1 MTESPKPLGMSD
13 FFALEAGEY
22 LERLDGMLAKGDS
35 PSAAEIVRLARA
47 LRGSALMANQPA
59 IARAA
64 AGLEVV
70 ARAVREGR
78 RAWDP
83 QTQQL
88 ALRAVDD
95 LKIFVRR
102 VGSWTDADTAKAE
115 ALAVELEQVAGRP
128 SAQIRAVEALGLDA
142 GARAFVARE
151 GAAIAGALERAA
163 QAVRANPRAHD
174 PLQHVMRAL
183 QPLRGLAALT
193 DLPPLPDL
201 LEGIERAIGE
211 LARSGLEPP
220 TNLGE
225 LFQVAGSAIARAA
238 REVAERGRP
247 DPEGPDFRQFAG
259 FLVKLMESEPDA
271 VSIGSLYYS
280 DSGPH
285 IVSRGVPAARPS
297 TLGKLELVSHG
308 EHLRQAADSLERAP
322 SATQRELRAHT
333 LGTTFRALANAGG
346 GVLADRVA
354 QFAIAGREA
363 VASGIA
369 VSSAAAFAAE
379 LRRAGDLLV
388 RSGTGDEEALATEL
402 DALTA
407 ALRAIQ
413 PGAAPAPAPPRAPA
427 APAPAPRPTPASR
440 PTPPPAAAPVVPGV
454 KAAPAPRAEPAL
466 PETPDLVGS
475 WAAYQRLLERGI
487 GSASLAE
494 LIAGVQSAPA
504 APSPARWAWILG
516 LAVTVAFL
524 AWAVRGTQWSEVL
537 AGLSAVDPLLLV
549 LTVALAT
556 LTFPIRLIR
565 WRVILRD
572 ERERPLPWLP
582 LWHAVAIGF
591 MANNLLPAR
600 AGEFARAY
608 VGSRQLPVRFTTAL
622 GSIGVER
629 VFDALVMLGLMALA
643 IASPSFPAHSTLLDT
658 PLSRLA
664 GRAALLFGAMFVV
677 ALVVVLRP
685 APWLALFE
693 RVTRTVLPAR
703 LAARVAG
710 MAEGLVAGLTV
721 LKRPGR
727 FGAMLFWSLVL
738 WVTNAASFAV
748 CFRAFGLQVPIEGS
762 LLLQGILGF
771 AVAVPASAGFFGV
784 FEKATQLT
792 LQLYSISPSLALAYA
807 VAYHVSTFLPI
818 TLLGLRSLASVHLH
832 LGDLGRARTADQLGD
847 ARP

>member
-22 LERLDGMLAKGDS
+22 LERLDGLLAKADS
-35 PSAAEIVRLARA
+35 PSADEIVRLARA

-64 AGLEVV
+64 AGLEVL

-102 VGSWTDADTAKAE
+102 AGSWTDADTAKAE

-163 QAVRANPRAHD
+163 QALRANPRAHD

-183 QPLRGLAALT
+183 QPLRGLAALA

-201 LEGIERAIGE
+201 LEGIERAIAE
-211 LARSGLEPP
+211 LSRSGLQPP
-220 TNLGE
+220 ANVGE
-225 LFQVAGSAIARAA
+225 LFQIAGGAIARAA

-247 DPEGPDFRQFAG
+247 DPEGADFRQFAG
-259 FLVKLMESEPDA
+259 LLVKFMESEPDA
-271 VSIGSLYYS
+271 VSIGSLYYN

-346 GVLADRVA
+346 GVLADRVS

-369 VSSAAAFAAE
+369 VSSAVAFAAE

-413 PGAAPAPAPPRAPA
+413 PGAAPAPAPRPA
-427 APAPAPRPTPASR
+427 PASR

-454 KAAPAPRAEPAL
+454 KAAPAPRVEPAM

-475 WAAYQRLLERGI
+475 WSAYQRLSEGGI

-494 LIAGVQSAPA
+494 LIAGVEGAPA
-504 APSPARWAWILG
+504 APAPGSP
-516 LAVTVAFL
+516 LAA
-524 AWAVRGTQWSEVL
+524 AA
-537 AGLSAVDPLLLV
+537 APAAVDVRALLYRGDRALQRAQELRAAAKRASGDELRALV
-549 LTVALAT
+549 DEVCDLVALA
-556 LTFPIRLIR
+556 LEP
-565 WRVILRD
+565 
-572 ERERPLPWLP
+572 
-582 LWHAVAIGF
+582 
-591 MANNLLPAR
+591 
-600 AGEFARAY
+600 
-608 VGSRQLPVRFTTAL
+608 
-622 GSIGVER
+622 
-629 VFDALVMLGLMALA
+629 
-643 IASPSFPAHSTLLDT
+643 SP
-658 PLSRLA
+658 
-664 GRAALLFGAMFVV
+664 
-677 ALVVVLRP
+677 
-685 APWLALFE
+685 
-693 RVTRTVLPAR
+693 
-703 LAARVAG
+703 
-710 MAEGLVAGLTV
+710 
-721 LKRPGR
+721 
-727 FGAMLFWSLVL
+727 
-738 WVTNAASFAV
+738 
-748 CFRAFGLQVPIEGS
+748 
-762 LLLQGILGF
+762 
-771 AVAVPASAGFFGV
+771 
-784 FEKATQLT
+784 
-792 LQLYSISPSLALAYA
+792 
-807 VAYHVSTFLPI
+807 
-818 TLLGLRSLASVHLH
+818 
-832 LGDLGRARTADQLGD
+832 
-847 ARP
+847 

>member
-22 LERLDGMLAKGDS
+22 LERLDGMLAQGDS
-35 PSAAEIVRLARA
+35 PSADEIVRLARA

-64 AGLEVV
+64 AGLEAG

-95 LKIFVRR
+95 MKIFVRR
-102 VGSWTDADTAKAE
+102 AGSWTDADTAKAE

-163 QAVRANPRAHD
+163 QALRANPLAHD

-211 LARSGLEPP
+211 LSRSGLEPP
-220 TNLGE
+220 ASVGE

-247 DPEGPDFRQFAG
+247 DPEGADFRQFAG
-259 FLVKLMESEPDA
+259 LLVKFMESEPDA

-297 TLGKLELVSHG
+297 PLGKLELVSHG

-354 QFAIAGREA
+354 QFAMAGRDA

-369 VSSAAAFAAE
+369 VNSPAAFAAE

-413 PGAAPAPAPPRAPA
+413 PGAAPAPAPRPA
-427 APAPAPRPTPASR
+427 PASR
-440 PTPPPAAAPVVPGV
+440 PTPPPTAASVVPGV
-454 KAAPAPRAEPAL
+454 KAAPAPRHEPAM

-475 WAAYQRLLERGI
+475 WAAYQRLSEGGI

-494 LIAGVQSAPA
+494 LIAGVESAPA
-504 APSPARWAWILG
+504 APAPGSP
-516 LAVTVAFL
+516 LAAAAAPATVD
-524 AWAVRGTQWSEVL
+524 VR
-537 AGLSAVDPLLLV
+537 ALLYRGDR
-549 LTVALAT
+549 ALQ
-556 LTFPIRLIR
+556 
-565 WRVILRD
+565 
-572 ERERPLPWLP
+572 
-582 LWHAVAIGF
+582 
-591 MANNLLPAR
+591 R
-600 AGEFARAY
+600 AQE
-608 VGSRQLPVRFTTAL
+608 L
-622 GSIGVER
+622 
-629 VFDALVMLGLMALA
+629 
-643 IASPSFPAHSTLLDT
+643 
-658 PLSRLA
+658 
-664 GRAALLFGAMFVV
+664 RAAARRKSVV
-677 ALVVVLRP
+677 
-685 APWLALFE
+685 
-693 RVTRTVLPAR
+693 
-703 LAARVAG
+703 
-710 MAEGLVAGLTV
+710 
-721 LKRPGR
+721 
-727 FGAMLFWSLVL
+727 
-738 WVTNAASFAV
+738 
-748 CFRAFGLQVPIEGS
+748 
-762 LLLQGILGF
+762 
-771 AVAVPASAGFFGV
+771 
-784 FEKATQLT
+784 
-792 LQLYSISPSLALAYA
+792 
-807 VAYHVSTFLPI
+807 
-818 TLLGLRSLASVHLH
+818 
-832 LGDLGRARTADQLGD
+832 
-847 ARP
+847 

>member
-22 LERLDGMLAKGDS
+22 LERLDGMLAQGSS
-35 PSAAEIVRLARA
+35 PSADEIVRLARA
-47 LRGSALMANQPA
+47 LRGSALMASQPA
-59 IARAA
+59 IARTA
-64 AGLEVV
+64 AGLEAV

-78 RAWDP
+78 RTWDP

-88 ALRAVDD
+88 ALRGVDD

-102 VGSWTDADTAKAE
+102 AGSWTEADTAKAE
-115 ALAVELEQVAGRP
+115 ALAQQLEQLAGRP

-163 QAVRANPRAHD
+163 QALRANPLAHD
-174 PLQHVMRAL
+174 PLQHVVRAL
-183 QPLRGLAALT
+183 QPLRGLAALN

-211 LARSGLEPP
+211 LSRSGLELPA
-220 TNLGE
+220 NVGE

-247 DPEGPDFRQFAG
+247 DADGADFRQFAG
-259 FLVKLMESEPDA
+259 LLVKFMASEPDA

-333 LGTTFRALANAGG
+333 LGSTFRALANAGG
-346 GVLADRVA
+346 GVLADRA
-354 QFAIAGREA
+354 AHFAAAAREA

-413 PGAAPAPAPPRAPA
+413 PGVAPAPAPPRAPA
-427 APAPAPRPTPASR
+427 APAPRPAPASR

-454 KAAPAPRAEPAL
+454 KAAPAPRHEPAM
-466 PETPDLVGS
+466 PKTPDLVGS
-475 WAAYQRLLERGI
+475 WAAYQRLSEGGI

-494 LIAGVQSAPA
+494 LIAGVEGAPA
-504 APSPARWAWILG
+504 APAPGSP
-516 LAVTVAFL
+516 LAA
-524 AWAVRGTQWSEVL
+524 AA
-537 AGLSAVDPLLLV
+537 APAAVDVRALLYRGDRALQRAQELRAAAKRASGDELRALV
-549 LTVALAT
+549 DEVCDLVALA
-556 LTFPIRLIR
+556 LEP
-565 WRVILRD
+565 
-572 ERERPLPWLP
+572 
-582 LWHAVAIGF
+582 
-591 MANNLLPAR
+591 
-600 AGEFARAY
+600 
-608 VGSRQLPVRFTTAL
+608 
-622 GSIGVER
+622 
-629 VFDALVMLGLMALA
+629 
-643 IASPSFPAHSTLLDT
+643 SP
-658 PLSRLA
+658 
-664 GRAALLFGAMFVV
+664 
-677 ALVVVLRP
+677 
-685 APWLALFE
+685 
-693 RVTRTVLPAR
+693 
-703 LAARVAG
+703 
-710 MAEGLVAGLTV
+710 
-721 LKRPGR
+721 
-727 FGAMLFWSLVL
+727 
-738 WVTNAASFAV
+738 
-748 CFRAFGLQVPIEGS
+748 
-762 LLLQGILGF
+762 
-771 AVAVPASAGFFGV
+771 
-784 FEKATQLT
+784 
-792 LQLYSISPSLALAYA
+792 
-807 VAYHVSTFLPI
+807 
-818 TLLGLRSLASVHLH
+818 
-832 LGDLGRARTADQLGD
+832 
-847 ARP
+847 

>member
-22 LERLDGMLAKGDS
+22 LERLDGMLAQGDS
-35 PSAAEIVRLARA
+35 PSADEIVRLARA

-64 AGLEVV
+64 AGLEVL

-163 QAVRANPRAHD
+163 QALRANPRAHE

-201 LEGIERAIGE
+201 LEGIERALGE
-211 LARSGLEPP
+211 LSRSGLEPP

-259 FLVKLMESEPDA
+259 LLVKFMESEPDA

-379 LRRAGDLLV
+379 LRRAGDLLA

-407 ALRAIQ
+407 ALRAIR
-413 PGAAPAPAPPRAPA
+413 PGAAPAPAPRPA
-427 APAPAPRPTPASR
+427 PASR

-454 KAAPAPRAEPAL
+454 KAAPAPRHEPAM

-475 WAAYQRLLERGI
+475 WAAYQRLSEAGI

-494 LIAGVQSAPA
+494 LIAGVESAPA
-504 APSPARWAWILG
+504 APTPGSP
-516 LAVTVAFL
+516 LAAAAAPATVD
-524 AWAVRGTQWSEVL
+524 VRALLYRGDRALQRAQELRAAAKRASGDELRALVDEVCDL
-537 AGLSAVDPLLLV
+537 
-549 LTVALAT
+549 VALA
-556 LTFPIRLIR
+556 LEP
-565 WRVILRD
+565 
-572 ERERPLPWLP
+572 
-582 LWHAVAIGF
+582 
-591 MANNLLPAR
+591 
-600 AGEFARAY
+600 
-608 VGSRQLPVRFTTAL
+608 
-622 GSIGVER
+622 
-629 VFDALVMLGLMALA
+629 
-643 IASPSFPAHSTLLDT
+643 SP
-658 PLSRLA
+658 
-664 GRAALLFGAMFVV
+664 
-677 ALVVVLRP
+677 
-685 APWLALFE
+685 
-693 RVTRTVLPAR
+693 
-703 LAARVAG
+703 
-710 MAEGLVAGLTV
+710 
-721 LKRPGR
+721 
-727 FGAMLFWSLVL
+727 
-738 WVTNAASFAV
+738 
-748 CFRAFGLQVPIEGS
+748 
-762 LLLQGILGF
+762 
-771 AVAVPASAGFFGV
+771 
-784 FEKATQLT
+784 
-792 LQLYSISPSLALAYA
+792 
-807 VAYHVSTFLPI
+807 
-818 TLLGLRSLASVHLH
+818 
-832 LGDLGRARTADQLGD
+832 
-847 ARP
+847 